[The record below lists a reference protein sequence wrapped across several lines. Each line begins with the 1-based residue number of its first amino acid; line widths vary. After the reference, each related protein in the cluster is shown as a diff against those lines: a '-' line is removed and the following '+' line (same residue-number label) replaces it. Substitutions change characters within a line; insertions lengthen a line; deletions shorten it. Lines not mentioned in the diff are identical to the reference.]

1 MLVAPNTDTRDASAV
16 ARFESSLAALSRA
29 ARTEDALQAAHDPAT
44 ASSSPPPLT
53 LSAIAAVQPLD
64 AAEAPSTD
72 NVIALP
78 VRRPVDTVDAA
89 DELDLSTELRGSLYL
104 LGALLGPVLAVAAL
118 VG

>member
-29 ARTEDALQAAHDPAT
+29 ARSEDALPAAPVLAV
-44 ASSSPPPLT
+44 AQPSRPPMA
-53 LSAIAAVQPLD
+53 LSAVAAGGPVD
-64 AAEAPSTD
+64 AAEAPAPD

-78 VRRPVDTVDAA
+78 VRRPMDPVDDA
-89 DELDLSTELRGSLYL
+89 DDLDLSTELRGSLCL